1 MVDFQP
7 SILLW
12 IEHICN
18 AAWHFGFLTGSL
30 LASFGPHHMW
40 GYSSFSHIITQS
52 IEFPFSYFYATTT
65 ELSAQWA
72 SVSLT
77 IQPTVVLIADLSQA
91 TFWVFKKL
99 LGRICGW
106 QLHPELNTIH
116 LSNSRCLLPLWDSVG
131 EHICRMTVSSVYHPL
146 RLR

>member
-7 SILLW
+7 SVLLW
-12 IEHICN
+12 IEHTCN
-18 AAWHFGFLTGSL
+18 VASHFGFLTGSS

-52 IEFPFSYFYATTT
+52 IEFPFSYFYAATT

-72 SVSLT
+72 SVSLA

-91 TFWVFKKL
+91 TFWVFKKTVGESVADSSTPSWTPSISPTAVACCL
-99 LGRICGW
+99 SEIQSESIFAGW
-106 QLHPELNTIH
+106 QYALCTIH
-116 LSNSRCLLPLWDSVG
+116 YG
-131 EHICRMTVSSVYHPL
+131 
-146 RLR
+146 